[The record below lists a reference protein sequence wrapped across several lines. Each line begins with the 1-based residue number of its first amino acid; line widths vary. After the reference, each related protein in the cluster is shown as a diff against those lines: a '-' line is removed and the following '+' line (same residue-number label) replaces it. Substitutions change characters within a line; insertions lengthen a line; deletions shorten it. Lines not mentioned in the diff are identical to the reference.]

1 MKQIEELQKTI
12 EELRNQQLAYNL
24 HTAFHDLRK
33 AKFNYAFHTIVKE
46 LDAFMNDNNE
56 YTIVLGYYDNNLES
70 FNESIILNDDSV
82 DALMDI
88 TSTTI
93 LDRLLQYHESFI
105 FNSNVGVTLVADNA
119 ILTIDYNGYELSY
132 NTIKQ

>member
-1 MKQIEELQKTI
+1 
-12 EELRNQQLAYNL
+12 
-24 HTAFHDLRK
+24 
-33 AKFNYAFHTIVKE
+33 
-46 LDAFMNDNNE
+46 MNDNNE